1 MKEFI
6 IYILGCMSGGAL
18 SIFIFSCLMSAK
30 KGDEQGRRMTNNDK
44 TEE

>member
-6 IYILGCMSGGAL
+6 IYFLGCMSGSAL
-18 SIFIFSCLMSAK
+18 TIFIFSCLMSAK

>member
-6 IYILGCMSGGAL
+6 IYILGCMSGSAL
-18 SIFIFSCLMSAK
+18 SIFIFSCLMSAR